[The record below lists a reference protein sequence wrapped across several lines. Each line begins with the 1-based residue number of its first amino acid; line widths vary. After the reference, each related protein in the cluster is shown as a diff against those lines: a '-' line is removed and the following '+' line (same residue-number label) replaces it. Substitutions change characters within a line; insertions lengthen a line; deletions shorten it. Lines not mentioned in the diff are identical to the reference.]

1 MESLSKSDSKLNQS
15 VFAASVKNA
24 EVEIWNDCWQEIIV
38 IIYQDKKI
46 YPKPTN

>member
-1 MESLSKSDSKLNQS
+1 MIMESLSKSDSKLNQS
-15 VFAASVKNA
+15 VAVKNA